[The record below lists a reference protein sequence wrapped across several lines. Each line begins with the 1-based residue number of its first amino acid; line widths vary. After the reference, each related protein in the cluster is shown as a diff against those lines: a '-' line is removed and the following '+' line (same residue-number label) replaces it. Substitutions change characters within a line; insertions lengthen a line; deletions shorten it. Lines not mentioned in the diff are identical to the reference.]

1 MGSFI
6 NLNDIYEY
14 ILNIIIVNVN
24 QLQLPKGLLLI
35 KDKNYLFNIPLKLKT
50 RIFQLKIK
58 GVLIEI

>member
-35 KDKNYLFNIPLKLKT
+35 KDKDYIFNIPLKLKA
-50 RIFQLKIK
+50 RIFQLLFLRNVI
-58 GVLIEI
+58 I